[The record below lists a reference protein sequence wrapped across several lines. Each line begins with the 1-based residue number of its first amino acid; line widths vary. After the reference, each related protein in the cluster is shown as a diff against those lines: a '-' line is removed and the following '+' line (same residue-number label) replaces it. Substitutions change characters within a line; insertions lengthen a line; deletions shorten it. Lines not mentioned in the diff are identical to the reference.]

1 MALITS
7 RKLLTLVLT
16 MDKDGHKVLL
26 GMKKRGFGAGKLNG
40 FGGKV
45 EKGETIEQGAR
56 RELLEEAEIEAVDM
70 ERVGML
76 MFTFEKDPVGLET
89 HVFVTTAYKGTPTE
103 TEEMRPEWHAF
114 DQIPFD
120 QMWSD
125 DRYWFPFVLNRQHFT
140 GHFHFGE
147 DQKTILKQ
155 NLNAIQQGDTLAPG
169 FQLDK
174 VCL

>member
-1 MALITS
+1 MALVTS
-7 RKLLTLVLT
+7 KKLLTLVLT
-16 MDKDGHKVLL
+16 IDKDGHRVLL
-26 GMKKRGFGAGKLNG
+26 GMKKRGFGAGKFNG

-56 RELLEEAEIEAVDM
+56 RELVEEAEIEAIDM

-76 MFTFEKDPVGLET
+76 MFTFEKDLVGLET
-89 HVFVTTAYKGTPTE
+89 HVFITTSYKGTPTE
-103 TEEMRPEWHAF
+103 TEEMRPEWYAF

-125 DRYWFPFVLNRQHFT
+125 DRYWFPFVLNDQHFS

-147 DQKTILKQ
+147 DQKTILKHD
-155 NLNAIQQGDTLAPG
+155 LNVVQQGDTLQPG

-174 VCL
+174 VHL

>member
-1 MALITS
+1 MALVTS
-7 RKLLTLVLT
+7 RKLLTLILVI
-16 MDKDGHKVLL
+16 DKDEHKVLL
-26 GMKKRGFGAGKLNG
+26 GMKKRGFGAGKFNG

-45 EKGETIEQGAR
+45 EKGETIEQGVR
-56 RELLEEAEIEAVDM
+56 RELLEEAEIEAIDLK
-70 ERVGML
+70 RVGML

-89 HVFVTTAYKGTPTE
+89 HVFVTTSYKGTPKE
-103 TEEMRPEWHAF
+103 TEEMRPEWYAF

-125 DRYWFPFVLNRQHFT
+125 DKYWFPFVLNSQQFS
-140 GHFHFGE
+140 GHFHFAE
-147 DQKTILKQ
+147 DQKTILKHD
-155 NLNAIQQGDTLAPG
+155 LHVIQQGGRLQQG

>member
-1 MALITS
+1 MALVTS
-7 RKLLTLVLT
+7 KKLLTLVLV
-16 MDKDGHKVLL
+16 MDKDGDDKQV
-26 GMKKRGFGAGKLNG
+26 G

-56 RELLEEAEIEAVDM
+56 RELLEEAEIEATDM

-76 MFTFEKDPVGLET
+76 MFTFENDPVGLET
-89 HVFVTTAYKGTPTE
+89 HVFIATSYKGTPTE
-103 TEEMRPEWHAF
+103 TEEMRPKWYAF

-125 DRYWFPFVLNRQHFT
+125 DKYWFPFVLKHQHFS

-147 DQKTILKQ
+147 DQKTILKHD
-155 NLNAIQQGDTLAPG
+155 LSAIQQGDTLQPG

-174 VCL
+174 ICL